1 MPKRD
6 GEGQKKGFNSVSLII
21 WAVVWVVEKLLGSSR
36 KQFLEVA
43 LTYPA
48 GVDKKKISSG
58 LVMVGK

>member
-1 MPKRD
+1 MEKGKR
-6 GEGQKKGFNSVSLII
+6 KALFHL
-21 WAVVWVVEKLLGSSR
+21 AYYMGSSR